1 MTNKDFYNPGL
12 LKEKV
17 LASVEGGDADTHIL
31 KMDFGAPSPGDLHL
45 LKLGDFAR
53 QNPTQPGGYYPGRVV
68 CTGSTDSSL
77 SMKLM
82 NLSDLSKGSIG
93 SFHRFEDSVDFRL
106 GLFYFHYT
114 PKGTDPFNDSLKGFN
129 KNASKACKKISFLK

>member
-12 LKEKV
+12 LKDKV
-17 LASVEGGDADTHIL
+17 LATAGSPDIDACIL
-31 KMDFGAPSPGDLHL
+31 KLGFEAPVSGDL
-45 LKLGDFAR
+45 LKLGEFAR

-93 SFHRFEDSVDFRL
+93 SVHRFEDSVDFRL

-114 PKGTDPFNDSLKGFN
+114 PKGTTPFNDSLKGFN